1 MRKQHTNPPGN
12 SPSFDSEIDEGER
25 RFRSLADAIPQ
36 LVWTASPDGTFEY
49 CNQRWITYTGLT
61 LEQSQRGDWRSL
73 LIHPDDL
80 QHWID
85 HRARGLE
92 RGEAFEGELRFKR
105 ASDDVYR
112 WQLARG
118 VPIKDANGHIVKW
131 VGTSTDIED
140 QKQAQAAAES
150 ANRAKS
156 DFLSGMSHELRSP
169 LNAILGFAQL
179 MASDSPPPTPS
190 QQASIDQILRAGWH
204 LLELIN
210 EVLDLAKIESGQV
223 SLSQESVSLAEVMRE
238 CQEMIEPQA
247 QQRGMRMSF
256 PRFDLPCFVH
266 GDRTRV
272 KQILINLLSNAI
284 KYNREQGSV
293 EVTCSA
299 NTAER
304 MRVNVRDGG
313 PGLPPDKL
321 AQLFQP
327 FNRLGQEAGAEEGT
341 GIGLVVA
348 KRLVELM
355 GGAIGAESTVG
366 AGSVFWFELRSA
378 AAPRVAAGGP
388 EPAVLAKAQVQDG
401 ASPHTLLYVEDNPAN
416 LELVEQL
423 IARHTEMRLLTA
435 VNGKLGIALARTAQP
450 EVIVMDINLPDI
462 SGTDALKILRDDPAT
477 AHIPVIA
484 LSANAMPRDI
494 AKGMKAGFF
503 RYVTKPIKLDEFM
516 DALNL
521 ALEFAQVNQRQ

>member
-1 MRKQHTNPPGN
+1 MAGTSTSTNGS
-12 SPSFDSEIDEGER
+12 SPIPDSLWNKSKAGI
-25 RFRSLADAIPQ
+25 FRSLI
-36 LVWTASPDGTFEY
+36 F
-49 CNQRWITYTGLT
+49 
-61 LEQSQRGDWRSL
+61 
-73 LIHPDDL
+73 HPDDL
-80 QHWID
+80 QAFLD
-85 HRARGLE
+85 RRTRALE
-92 RGEAFEGELRFKR
+92 NGEAYEGEYRLKR
-105 ASDDVYR
+105 ASDGTYR
-112 WQLARG
+112 WHLARG
-118 VPIKDANGHIVKW
+118 VPVKDANGHIVNW

-140 QKQAQAAAES
+140 QKQAEAAAES

-169 LNAILGFAQL
+169 LNAILGFTQL

-223 SLSQESVSLAEVMRE
+223 SLSQEPVSLAEVTRE
-238 CQEMIEPQA
+238 CQEMIGPQA

-284 KYNREQGSV
+284 KYNRAQGTV

-299 NTAER
+299 RTPER
-304 MRVNVRDGG
+304 MCVSVRDTGA
-313 PGLPPDKL
+313 GLPPDKL

-355 GGAIGAESTVG
+355 GGRDRRRKYRRRGKRVLVRTTLDGRATSDD
-366 AGSVFWFELRSA
+366 WRSRTRRA
-378 AAPRVAAGGP
+378 CQSASSEWRVAA
-388 EPAVLAKAQVQDG
+388 
-401 ASPHTLLYVEDNPAN
+401 Y
-416 LELVEQL
+416 
-423 IARHTEMRLLTA
+423 
-435 VNGKLGIALARTAQP
+435 
-450 EVIVMDINLPDI
+450 
-462 SGTDALKILRDDPAT
+462 
-477 AHIPVIA
+477 
-484 LSANAMPRDI
+484 
-494 AKGMKAGFF
+494 
-503 RYVTKPIKLDEFM
+503 
-516 DALNL
+516 L
-521 ALEFAQVNQRQ
+521 ALCRGQPGEPGTGRTTHRAPHRDAPADRGEWATRHRAGAHRAAGGDRDGHQSA

>member
-1 MRKQHTNPPGN
+1 
-12 SPSFDSEIDEGER
+12 
-25 RFRSLADAIPQ
+25 
-36 LVWTASPDGTFEY
+36 
-49 CNQRWITYTGLT
+49 
-61 LEQSQRGDWRSL
+61 
-73 LIHPDDL
+73 
-80 QHWID
+80 
-85 HRARGLE
+85 
-92 RGEAFEGELRFKR
+92 
-105 ASDDVYR
+105 
-112 WQLARG
+112 
-118 VPIKDANGHIVKW
+118 
-131 VGTSTDIED
+131 
-140 QKQAQAAAES
+140 
-150 ANRAKS
+150 
-156 DFLSGMSHELRSP
+156 
-169 LNAILGFAQL
+169 

-223 SLSQESVSLAEVMRE
+223 SLSQEPVSLAEVMRE

-284 KYNREQGSV
+284 KYNRAQGTV

-299 NTAER
+299 RTPER
-304 MRVNVRDGG
+304 MCVSVRDTGA
-313 PGLPPDKL
+313 GLPPAKL

-355 GGAIGAESTVG
+355 GGTIGAESTVG

-378 AAPRVAAGGP
+378 AAPQVTTGGA
-388 EPAVLAKAQVQDG
+388 EPAVLAKAQGQNG

-423 IARHTEMRLLTA
+423 IARHTELRLLTA

-462 SGTDALKILRDDPAT
+462 SGVDALKILRADPAT

-494 AKGMKAGFF
+494 EKGMQAGFF
-503 RYVTKPIKLDEFM
+503 RYVTKPIKLDAFM

-521 ALEFAQVNQRQ
+521 ALAFATVNQRK